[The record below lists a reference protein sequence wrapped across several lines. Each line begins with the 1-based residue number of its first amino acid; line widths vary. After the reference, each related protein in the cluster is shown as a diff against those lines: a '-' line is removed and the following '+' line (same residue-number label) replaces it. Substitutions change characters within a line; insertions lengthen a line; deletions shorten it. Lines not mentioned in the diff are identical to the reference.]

1 VVALPVPAHGGGRA
15 RAQSQVAHAADPG
28 RPARR
33 LTAVGDAEGVAPAQ
47 AVTALQ
53 QPRPLRRA
61 SFAWLAVKVSPAL
74 ESFAFLARGLE
85 LGAPPVEAGCAQHE
99 LGPLLAVV
107 LGPVAG
113 TPPPDATEQLYRRAA
128 DARGVTLEQWQR
140 WCESRRTPEL
150 LEDVTALLH
159 TGSCAERPGLIS
171 CTCGPTGVGTHR
183 RLRAMPP
190 GGGPIPTLTPDPSAE
205 TDPWHDALVDF
216 VARFRGRGTSRR
228 SQFNHESDTSV
239 RDRRQLM
246 SHLELLASTFAGPR
260 RIDRM
265 AGLASVDWTPRIRAT
280 RAWQRRD
287 RATGTES
294 AREELLA
301 RLVGVIK

>member
-1 VVALPVPAHGGGRA
+1 MVALPVPAHGGVRA
-15 RAQSQVAHAADPG
+15 RAQSQVAHTAATD

-33 LTAVGDAEGVAPAQ
+33 LTAVADAEVMAPAR
-47 AVTALQ
+47 AVTALP
-53 QPRPLRRA
+53 PRPLRRA
-61 SFAWLAVKVSPAL
+61 SLAWLAVKVSPAL

-85 LGAPPVEAGCAQHE
+85 LGAPPAEAGCAQHE

-159 TGSCAERPGLIS
+159 TGSCAERPGLIT
-171 CTCGPTGVGTHR
+171 CTCGLTGVGTHR

-239 RDRRQLM
+239 RDRRQLL

-287 RATGTES
+287 RATGTEF

-301 RLVGVIK
+301 RLVAVIK

>member
-1 VVALPVPAHGGGRA
+1 
-15 RAQSQVAHAADPG
+15 
-28 RPARR
+28 
-33 LTAVGDAEGVAPAQ
+33 VGDAEGVAPAQ
-47 AVTALQ
+47 AVTARQ

-228 SQFNHESDTSV
+228 SPFNHEGDTSV

-265 AGLASVDWTPRIRAT
+265 AGLASVAWTPRIRAT

-287 RATGTES
+287 RATGTEF

-301 RLVGVIK
+301 RLVAVTK